1 MEVYPRVSEIWVK
14 FIRPVR
20 IISLAALIFMW
31 EKYSITP
38 REVFFWN
45 SFWSWERPI
54 RLSRQ
59 ICSMVT
65 WLLKLAS
72 R

>member
-1 MEVYPRVSEIWVK
+1 MK

-38 REVFFWN
+38 RAA
-45 SFWSWERPI
+45 P
-54 RLSRQ
+54 
-59 ICSMVT
+59 
-65 WLLKLAS
+65 LLEQLLELGAADQVVPADLFDGHVAV
-72 R
+72 